1 MNLYLFIYP
10 QDQELSDNELW
21 NEGRYAAAVW
31 ETCDIDALRFAQEFY
46 KEYNQSWVIRQVA
59 DPTKLSTNEDDSRW
73 YDEWE
78 H

>member
-78 H
+78 Y

>member
-10 QDQELSDNELW
+10 QDQELSDNEIW

-31 ETCDIDALRFAQEFY
+31 ETCDIDALRFAQDFY
-46 KEYNQSWVIRQVA
+46 KGYNQSWVIRQVA

-78 H
+78 Y

>member
-10 QDQELSDNELW
+10 KDQDLSDQEIW

-31 ETCDIDALRFAQEFY
+31 ESCDLSALKFAQEFY
-46 KEYNQSWVIRQVA
+46 SGYNQSWVIRHIA

-73 YDEWE
+73 NNEWDY
-78 H
+78 